1 MRPLGSRLE
10 TNLDRTFS
18 ELVRRRSGGVCALSK
33 VFPDVCKSPHNDW
46 KRMDNSHTLVGR
58 RNKATR
64 YCEDNCDALCKGC
77 HRKVEESALL
87 AYELKSIQLGE
98 EGMQR
103 LIQRRNTIV
112 KRTIDDKKELL
123 IKLQKELDSE
133 RENDNN
139 WGE

>member
-1 MRPLGSRLE
+1 
-10 TNLDRTFS
+10 
-18 ELVRRRSGGVCALSK
+18 
-33 VFPDVCKSPHNDW
+33 
-46 KRMDNSHTLVGR
+46 MDNSHTLVGR

-87 AYELKSIQLGE
+87 AYDFKLKQLGE
-98 EGMQR
+98 EGMAR
-103 LIQRRNTIV
+103 LTKQKNKIV